1 MEMKFIITESKREEL
16 IDKYL
21 SKEYGGLKKGE
32 SKNHPD
38 LVFFIRDAD
47 HNLTGKDIVFHY
59 TKDNQGAVIPWE
71 MVRDVEIFTGDE
83 WDAKQLVKKWLKK
96 TYGIDPVKLFRKF

>member
-1 MEMKFIITESKREEL
+1 
-16 IDKYL
+16 
-21 SKEYGGLKKGE
+21 
-32 SKNHPD
+32 
-38 LVFFIRDAD
+38 
-47 HNLTGKDIVFHY
+47 VFHY